1 MPGYDTI
8 FFINRVY
15 FFIAG
20 LFCRRLYRRSIIKR
34 KIKSKADRMRR
45 RFILAR
51 RLDYG
56 NPSCFNARRLAA

>member
-15 FFIAG
+15 FFIAA